1 MHSLLVI
8 MLFIFCAVKKPHD
21 LCGMNEGMTGEQ
33 KRSYARLLYTK
44 EGYSIS
50 DVAVATGLDEAQ
62 VRQWI
67 QEGDWSGQKSAW
79 LVSGETQ
86 LENLYGLLEQVITR
100 MRTSDEVNPKD
111 ADLAAKYTAAIRNL
125 DTDTSV
131 TQIIAVA
138 KLFTLWLR
146 RTDLEL
152 AKVIT
157 LRFDAFIKERLQ

>member
-1 MHSLLVI
+1 
-8 MLFIFCAVKKPHD
+8 
-21 LCGMNEGMTGEQ
+21 MNEGMKGEQ
-33 KRSYARLLYTK
+33 RRSYARLLYTK

-50 DVAVATGLDEAQ
+50 DTAIATGVDEAQ
-62 VRQWI
+62 VRQWL
-67 QEGDWSGQKSAW
+67 QEGNWNGQKSAW

-86 LENLYGLLEQVITR
+86 LENLYGLLEQVIAR
-100 MRTSDEVNPKD
+100 MRAAEEVNPKD

-146 RTDLEL
+146 RSDMEL

-157 LRFDAFIKERLQ
+157 LQLIPLIKF

>member
-1 MHSLLVI
+1 MHRLQVI
-8 MLFIFCAVKKPHD
+8 MLFIFCAIKKPYH
-21 LCGMNEGMTGEQ
+21 LCDMNEGMKGEQ
-33 KRSYARLLYTK
+33 RRSYARLLYTK

-50 DVAVATGLDEAQ
+50 DTAIATGVDEAQ
-62 VRQWI
+62 VRQWL
-67 QEGDWSGQKSAW
+67 QEGNWNGQKSAW

-86 LENLYGLLEQVITR
+86 LENLYGLLEQVIAR
-100 MRTSDEVNPKD
+100 MRAAEEVNPKD

-146 RTDLEL
+146 RSDMEL

-157 LRFDAFIKERLQ
+157 LQFDAFIKERLH